1 MSRALSPK
9 LFSLGPESSPRLAL
23 VELCDKIS
31 AAFDRKEPT
40 IVVFLDLSKAFDTVN
55 RDILFNKLEHYVV
68 RVYY

>member
-23 VELCDKIS
+23 VELCDKVS

-40 IVVFLDLSKAFDTVN
+40 IGVFLDSWKLLDTVN